1 MTPTVPEGVLSR
13 RGGRPCRP
21 VPFTGRM
28 LGAADVDDVIAL
40 HHVACLGVPR
50 EVLARESDAFFAAHV
65 ERIGRILG
73 LYAEGKLIAYG
84 VLGLPG
90 SHDASFADELGLPAA
105 VRARAAN
112 IDGVSVTPEW
122 RGNGLHQLLIAWR
135 LQWAVGAGR
144 TVALSTV
151 APANLPSLRNLL
163 AEGLTIRAIRQK
175 FGGTRYI
182 VRRDLDR
189 PRPEIP
195 RRGRWIPVKDLET
208 QSAAL
213 ERGDLGWTLREGR
226 SSLWYGAPPD
236 SD

>member
-1 MTPTVPEGVLSR
+1 MMPPACEGVLTR
-13 RGGRPCRP
+13 RQGKPCEP
-21 VPFTGRM
+21 VPFSGRR
-28 LGAADVDDVIAL
+28 LGAADVNDVIAL
-40 HHVACLGVPR
+40 HHAARAGVAP
-50 EVLARESDAFFAAHV
+50 EVLAHESDTFFAAHV

-73 LYAEGKLIAYG
+73 LYTDGTLIAYG

-90 SHDASFADELGLPAA
+90 PHDASFADELGLAEP

-112 IDGVSVTPEW
+112 IDGASVKSEW

-135 LQWAVGAGR
+135 LRWALEAGR
-144 TVALSTV
+144 PVALSTV

-163 AEGLTIRAIRQK
+163 AEGLTIRAICKK

-189 PRPEIP
+189 PRPRIP
-195 RRGRWIPVKDLET
+195 RRGRWIPVEDLEA
-208 QSAAL
+208 QSAVL
-213 ERGDLGWTLREGR
+213 EQGDHGWTLGDDG
-226 SSLWYGAPPD
+226 STLWYGAPPE